1 MSISSEHINIE
12 NNTKQALLKTL
23 NNIGDD
29 SIAATIMELSKS
41 YSSKLIT
48 FQDIMDKIDSILY
61 GEDGGEATLA
71 MLQSVEDFKR
81 EFSISYLDA
90 QKVKTTTL

>member
-90 QKVKTTTL
+90 QKS